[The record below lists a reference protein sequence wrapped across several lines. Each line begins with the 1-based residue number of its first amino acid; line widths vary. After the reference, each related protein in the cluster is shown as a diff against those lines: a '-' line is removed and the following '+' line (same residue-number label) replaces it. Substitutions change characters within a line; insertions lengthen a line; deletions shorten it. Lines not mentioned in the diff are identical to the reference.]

1 MISLK
6 TQWKVILG
14 FLLVLI
20 IVIFAVLNNQEVPV
34 NFGFSK
40 IYGPL
45 ILVIIGSAIIGAL
58 VVFLTSSTTM
68 FQQKRQVKQLQ
79 SQIEEFETNNQEKLA
94 EDKARY
100 QREKENEIAALK
112 AEYERLLSEKDNR
125 IQQLTGEEAPKND
138 TNNPPLDYYD

>member
-1 MISLK
+1 MK

-40 IYGPL
+40 LYGPL

>member
-6 TQWKVILG
+6 RQWKVILG

-40 IYGPL
+40 LYGPL

-79 SQIEEFETNNQEKLA
+79 SRIEEFETGNQEKLA
-94 EDKARY
+94 EEKASY

-112 AEYERLLSEKDNR
+112 AEYERLLNEKDNY
-125 IQQLTGEEAPKND
+125 IQQLTGEETSKDNS
-138 TNNPPLDYYD
+138 NNPPMDYYD

>member
-1 MISLK
+1 MK
-6 TQWKVILG
+6 RQWKVILG

-40 IYGPL
+40 LYGPL
-45 ILVIIGSAIIGAL
+45 ILVIIGSVIIGAL

-79 SQIEEFETNNQEKLA
+79 SRIEEFETGNQEKLA
-94 EDKARY
+94 EEKASY

-112 AEYERLLSEKDNR
+112 AEYERLLNEKDNY
-125 IQQLTGEEAPKND
+125 IQQLTGEETSKDNS
-138 TNNPPLDYYD
+138 NNPPMDYYD

>member
-40 IYGPL
+40 LYGPL